1 MTHRRSSRRDRRG
14 LAIVAMALCLS
25 NCRATSEAQP
35 PAAQS
40 APGPPQAIRAVLRL
54 HDVPL
59 TVHESCRN
67 VGPRFGDDTIGDYVA
82 CLIAEQTR
90 TSPGGRNA
98 VSASCQPSEPVGVY
112 RCSVELAKQDGDDEW
127 ARGLEFTMAG
137 GKVDNGSIRCTG
149 GG

>member
-1 MTHRRSSRRDRRG
+1 MSHPRSSRRDRRG

-25 NCRATSEAQP
+25 NCRATSETQP
-35 PAAQS
+35 PATQ
-40 APGPPQAIRAVLRL
+40 GPQQAIRAVLRL

-67 VGPRFGDDTIGDYVA
+67 VGSQFGDDTIGDYVA
-82 CLIAEQTR
+82 GLIAEQTR

-98 VSASCQPSEPVGVY
+98 VSASCQPSDTAGAY

-127 ARGLEFTMAG
+127 ARGLEFTTTG
-137 GKVDNGSIRCTG
+137 GQVDTGSIRCTG